1 MEVNLEELL
10 KTTDPKKLDEVLST
24 VLKYEKIL
32 DKVIILVDKLG
43 RYGVLQGVSNTLQKA
58 GGGGGSSAQHG
69 GAVQQQPQQQ
79 QQHPLSIIAST
90 STHHVLFKQ
99 LNELTE
105 EDLNAMAFGKPTESK
120 EQ

>member
-1 MEVNLEELL
+1 MEINLEEIL

-43 RYGVLQGVSNTLQKA
+43 KYGVLQGVSNTLQKA
-58 GGGGGSSAQHG
+58 GGSSAQQS
-69 GAVQQQPQQQ
+69 GAVQHIQQQPQPQQQ

-99 LNELTE
+99 LNELS
-105 EDLNAMAFGKPTESK
+105 EDDLTSMSFEPTKKQE
-120 EQ
+120 